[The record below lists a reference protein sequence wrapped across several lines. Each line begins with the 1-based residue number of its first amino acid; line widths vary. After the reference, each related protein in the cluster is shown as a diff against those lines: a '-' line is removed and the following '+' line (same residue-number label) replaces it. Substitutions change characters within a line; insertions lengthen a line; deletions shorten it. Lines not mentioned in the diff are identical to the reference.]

1 MAQRKF
7 KEKKSYAKKKGI
19 DYTLL
24 FVILF
29 LLCFGLVMLYST
41 SSYSAMIKQGDG
53 AFYLKKQIFAT
64 GIGLLFMAA
73 ATVIDY
79 RAYAKL
85 AVPLYLISLGTI
97 CLVMT
102 GLGIEA
108 NGARRWIDLG
118 VISFQPAEFAKVT
131 LIMIVALF
139 ISNHKKDF
147 YTKKGHKDLLAI
159 VKTLGFG
166 IVVAAMLFV
175 ITDNLSSA
183 IIAFGISFVMVF
195 IVTPRWKLLL
205 GVIGTVGVAGVA
217 FLAMGSGFRGER
229 FAAWLNPEAY
239 ADTTAYQT
247 MQARYAIGSG
257 GLTGKGLGQSVQKM
271 GYVPEAQND
280 MIFSI
285 ICEELGLLGGIAIMA
300 LFGFMIYRLAIIAT
314 NARDL
319 YGSMI
324 AVGVLSHIAIQV
336 ILNIAVVTGAIP
348 NTGVTLPFISY
359 GGTSILF
366 LLTEMGLALSVSK
379 YERGNK

>member
-195 IVTPRWKLLL
+195 IVTPRWKILL
-205 GVIGTVGVAGVA
+205 GVIGTAGVAGVA